1 MTNKKQIIEDDS
13 QEKIGADTPQTST
26 LSQAF
31 LSKIK
36 KLKPL
41 HVGLI
46 ILLAAIAILAVFYLQ
61 TQIQLK
67 SLKSDPQEVIKTQTK
82 NTVDK
87 VGKLVALPQG
97 EDPTVATVSD
107 PSKLKSQPIFSE
119 TQKDDRVLI
128 YAKAKKII
136 IYRPNINKVISF
148 ISDVNIGSSQTGQ
161 VAGAQTNQKL
171 RFAIFNGTN
180 TTGLA
185 RKYQKEVETK
195 VQNSQVAT
203 VGDAK
208 SKDVAKTFIVSISG
222 QDASGISQTL
232 GIDKG
237 NLPDGEQKPD
247 ADFLIILGQDKVS
260 L

>member
-1 MTNKKQIIEDDS
+1 M
-13 QEKIGADTPQTST
+13 
-26 LSQAF
+26 
-31 LSKIK
+31 
-36 KLKPL
+36 LKPL

-46 ILLAAIAILAVFYLQ
+46 ILLAAIAILAVFYSQ

-67 SLKSDPQEVIKTQTK
+67 NLKSDSQEVIKDQTK
-82 NTVDK
+82 NTIDK

-97 EDPTVATVSD
+97 ENPTVTTVTD
-107 PSKLKSQPIFSE
+107 PDKLKNQPFFAQSK
-119 TQKDDRVLI
+119 KDDKVLI
-128 YAKAKKII
+128 YANAKKAYL
-136 IYRPNINKVISF
+136 YRPGINKVIDIAP
-148 ISDVNIGSSQTGQ
+148 ISPSTAQGQ
-161 VAGAQTNQKL
+161 VAGANTSQKPKFVIL
-171 RFAIFNGTN
+171 NGTN

-195 VQNSQVAT
+195 VPNSQVIS
-203 VGDAK
+203 VGDARG
-208 SKDVAKTFIVSISG
+208 KDVAKTFIVSISG
-222 QDASGISQTL
+222 QDASEISQAL